1 MKNYIKNNKKGLF
14 LSSLGVML
22 LIVMLLL
29 YHQHIN
35 QKFLVSTISTFDT
48 KTNVAESKKVLSE
61 EELVNIYLN
70 SNRDVIDFFANVFQI
85 DTDVLIE
92 QLKLDYAQIDLLNTE
107 NLEYTLS
114 EYLLDLEDREEDLFD
129 NSLNPCQDDKE
140 YMLAL
145 LMYFSNI
152 YDNVNFSIAAAIAE
166 IESGYRSSSMLKKN
180 NIFGGMSKGS
190 LIRYKNIEYGIL
202 RYVKLLS
209 SGYFGK
215 GLTTVEAIG
224 RVYNPTFNENG
235 EKIAKPSWVA
245 NVTKAINN
253 YSDMDQSIDIAE
265 VKSLKTSTEDIAT
278 E

>member
-1 MKNYIKNNKKGLF
+1 
-14 LSSLGVML
+14 
-22 LIVMLLL
+22 
-29 YHQHIN
+29 
-35 QKFLVSTISTFDT
+35 
-48 KTNVAESKKVLSE
+48 
-61 EELVNIYLN
+61 
-70 SNRDVIDFFANVFQI
+70 
-85 DTDVLIE
+85 
-92 QLKLDYAQIDLLNTE
+92 
-107 NLEYTLS
+107 
-114 EYLLDLEDREEDLFD
+114 
-129 NSLNPCQDDKE
+129 
-140 YMLAL
+140 MLAL

-152 YDNVNFSIAAAIAE
+152 YDNVDFSIAAAIAE